1 MIVRMA
7 MPVVWYA
14 IARPY
19 GRKVKRMRKLKMER
33 RKETEK
39 SEAELLLDFPPSY
52 SQPNVRQERH

>member
-1 MIVRMA
+1 

-19 GRKVKRMRKLKMER
+19 GRKVQRMRKLKMER

-39 SEAELLLDFPPSY
+39 GEAELLLDSPPHIA
-52 SQPNVRQERH
+52 NRT

>member
-1 MIVRMA
+1 